1 MNDDV
6 RLAAAQLARM
16 RGMTGLYHVRFFA
29 DVRYTATVGLALG
42 AGGFAI
48 DPALFLA
55 IPFVALLGATQTAF
69 DASYLIFARQ
79 YAARL
84 EQWLNARTGGVL
96 VAAELEAAYLFP
108 LDAIKIVTVPVKGPM
123 SWFSFMTLFYT
134 ALGGLAGGAGLWLG
148 WDALVAGAPRVVYLG
163 ALVGLGLAALVTG
176 LWWFGSGA
184 GERRLREV
192 LDRTFD

>member
-1 MNDDV
+1 MSDDV
-6 RLAAAQLARM
+6 ALAAAQLARM

-29 DVRYTATVGLALG
+29 DVRYTATAGLALG
-42 AGGFAI
+42 AAGFAI

-84 EQWLNARTGGVL
+84 EGWLRERTGAPL
-96 VAAELEAAYLFP
+96 IASQLEATYLFP
-108 LDAIKIVTVPVKGPM
+108 LDSTKIVTVPVSGPM
-123 SWFSFMTLFYT
+123 TWFGFMTLFYT
-134 ALGGLAGGAGLWLG
+134 VLGGLAGAAGLWLG
-148 WDALVAGAPRVVYLG
+148 WEALAPGAPRRVYLISF
-163 ALVGLGLAALVTG
+163 AVLGLAALLTG